1 MTNETRTTI
10 QLSDLKAIEFEC
22 VGCHARIVRPIGVWQ
37 FPLVACSECGA
48 NWTHYAGAMGVL
60 KAMASQIAKYAEMD
74 DPKNDAPF
82 VVRFEIAQP
91 TRKESL

>member
-1 MTNETRTTI
+1 
-10 QLSDLKAIEFEC
+10 
-22 VGCHARIVRPIGVWQ
+22 
-37 FPLVACSECGA
+37 
-48 NWTHYAGAMGVL
+48 MGVL